1 MSFHD
6 HGREISYVS
15 TTPRRLLMHGQA
27 AGDSLL
33 LVNNGYGMTL
43 GFGFGR
49 RYCISYKTNN
59 KLSIYIYTL

>member
-15 TTPRRLLMHGQA
+15 TTPRRVLMHGQSA
-27 AGDSLL
+27 EDSPLV
-33 LVNNGYGMTL
+33 VNNGYGMTL
-43 GFGFGR
+43 GVGFWR

-59 KLSIYIYTL
+59 NFFIYIYTL